1 MFKSIWSYVVIGV
14 PLAGLAVLLFGPAQ
28 TSVGHDMTTPDTSAI
43 VQGDAIANVAIPA
56 TFSENAQIG
65 KNVFD
70 GACAACHSE
79 NAAGQNGIAPPLVHK
94 IYEPSHHGDQAFWSA
109 AQNGVQS
116 HHWNFGNMPPVE
128 GLTKS
133 DVNYIVAYVRELQRE
148 NGIN

>member
-1 MFKSIWSYVVIGV
+1 MFKSIWTYVVIA
-14 PLAGLAVLLFGPAQ
+14 PLLIGLAVLVFGRSQPVA
-28 TSVGHDMTTPDTSAI
+28 GHDMSIPDTGAI
-43 VQGDAIANVAIPA
+43 AQGEAIANVTVPA
-56 TFSENAQIG
+56 TFSDDAQIG

-70 GACAACHSE
+70 GACAACHGE

-94 IYEPSHHGDQAFWSA
+94 TYEPSHHGDQAFWSA

-116 HHWNFGNMPPVE
+116 HHWNFGNMPPVD